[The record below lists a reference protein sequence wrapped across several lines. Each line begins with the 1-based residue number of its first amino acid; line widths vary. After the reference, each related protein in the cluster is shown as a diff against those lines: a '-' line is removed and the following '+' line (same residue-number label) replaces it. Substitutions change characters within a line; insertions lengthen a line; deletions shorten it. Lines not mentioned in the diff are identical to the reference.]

1 MTSDAKFTRGSTMRH
16 VVVMTLTGAMG
27 LTFLFLVEAVT
38 LFWVARLEDERLMAA
53 LGFAWTVIFFLIS
66 IGIGLSIAATALV
79 SRALGQGDGDVARKA
94 ASGALV
100 ISFGLLAAISLLV
113 LVFRDAILGFAGAQG
128 ETLALAG
135 RFLAITVPSMPFLA
149 VGMTGAA
156 VLRARG
162 DAWRAMSVT
171 LGAGVV
177 AMVLDPLLIFGLG
190 FGFDGAAWATAIAR
204 SCVGLLAL
212 HYLVNVHHM
221 LVPVRLPTVRNLS
234 RPFFAIALPATATQL
249 STPFGNYLLTSLVAQ
264 HGDGAVAGWAVVT
277 RLSVLAFGGIFAL
290 SGAIGGIFGQNYGA
304 GLLDRVRCTFR
315 DALVFCTVYTGLAWA
330 ILFAMRDIIV
340 VAFGLGPEGAAVVH
354 AFVGIAA
361 GGFVFTGALF
371 CANAAFNTLGKP
383 LRSTALNWS
392 RDGVVLFPM
401 AWALSQPF
409 GAPGVIY
416 GQAAAGV
423 VVGAVAVWAAWRF
436 VAALEA
442 AEPLGKPVPAPI
454 S

>member
-1 MTSDAKFTRGSTMRH
+1 
-16 VVVMTLTGAMG
+16 
-27 LTFLFLVEAVT
+27 
-38 LFWVARLEDERLMAA
+38 
-53 LGFAWTVIFFLIS
+53 
-66 IGIGLSIAATALV
+66 
-79 SRALGQGDGDVARKA
+79 
-94 ASGALV
+94 
-100 ISFGLLAAISLLV
+100 
-113 LVFRDAILGFAGAQG
+113 
-128 ETLALAG
+128 
-135 RFLAITVPSMPFLA
+135 
-149 VGMTGAA
+149 
-156 VLRARG
+156 
-162 DAWRAMSVT
+162 MSVT